1 MAKRRMFS
9 IDVVGQDA
17 FLDMPT
23 EARELYFQLGMYA
36 DDEGFVSPKKVMR
49 VVGASD
55 DTIKLLV
62 AKSFIHPFK
71 TGVIVITH
79 WNQNNYIQNDRF
91 TPTTFTGERKELE
104 GICIQIGYKLDTQ
117 GGREVRKKEKGFS
130 NIDHAKTKPNQELE
144 YDPSTNS
151 MKPRA

>member
-1 MAKRRMFS
+1 MFS

-23 EARELYFQLGMYA
+23 ESRELYFQLGMYA

-62 AKSFIHPFK
+62 AKGFVHPFK
-71 TGVIVITH
+71 SGVIVITH
-79 WNQNNYIQNDRF
+79 WNQNNYIQRDRF
-91 TPTTFTGERKELE
+91 TETTFKEEKAEWNL
-104 GICIQIGYKLDTQ
+104 CIQNVYKLDTQ
-117 GGREVRKKEKGFS
+117 GGREVRKERKNSLVFDEQT
-130 NIDHAKTKPNQELE
+130 KTMRPVTQDQL
-144 YDPSTNS
+144 
-151 MKPRA
+151 